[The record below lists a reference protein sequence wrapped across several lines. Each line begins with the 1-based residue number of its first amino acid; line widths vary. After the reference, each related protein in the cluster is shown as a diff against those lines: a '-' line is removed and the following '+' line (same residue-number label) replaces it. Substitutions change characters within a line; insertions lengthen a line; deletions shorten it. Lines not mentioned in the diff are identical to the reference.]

1 MYRKDERMSE
11 IRFTNKEAKQ
21 LNNTDFDETEKDVI
35 ILIAQI
41 DEQVEFD
48 SNYIRYTFGELL
60 KFNMKKVKV
69 KIDDLAEAIGL
80 SDRQIRRMRGDKV
93 EMIEFRIII
102 AICVVLQLTIDKA
115 EELLNT
121 KKYSLRCENF
131 YVQVCK
137 QLILKKVSLNMC
149 NLVLK
154 KKGLIPLTDEKQAA

>member
-1 MYRKDERMSE
+1 
-11 IRFTNKEAKQ
+11 
-21 LNNTDFDETEKDVI
+21 
-35 ILIAQI
+35 
-41 DEQVEFD
+41 
-48 SNYIRYTFGELL
+48 
-60 KFNMKKVKV
+60 
-69 KIDDLAEAIGL
+69 
-80 SDRQIRRMRGDKV
+80 
-93 EMIEFRIII
+93 MIEFRIII

-121 KKYSLRCENF
+121 KKYSLRCENV